1 MGIYTW
7 AVVLGIFF
15 GFLSR
20 ILMLRTDF
28 RQYPTYHHGK
38 VIHLSLGF
46 IAAALGALAVPAL
59 LEKNYTAVTF
69 LTLAA
74 QQFRDVRNME
84 RETLSHLDQNE
95 LVPRGSAYIENI
107 AMIFESRNYIVIFI
121 ALLVS
126 LVTIGAERMWGTLPG
141 TLFGASSGGVL
152 LFMTRRMLYAY
163 HVDDLADVTFGEV
176 LVDGADVLVEGIY
189 IMNVGLKDNQEIIRE
204 RAVGI
209 VIHPRDLTALVTLSH
224 LGQRQAILHD
234 ASTILGVYRDT
245 GEPALVPLIKRDL
258 SSGRIGVFLL
268 PEEKDPEK
276 ARRIVSKVAIL
287 ESALRLPMKASAR
300 QRAQ

>member
-1 MGIYTW
+1 MGTYTW
-7 AVVLGIFF
+7 AVVLGLFY

-20 ILMLRTDF
+20 LTMLKTDF

-69 LTLAA
+69 LALAA

-84 RETLSHLDQNE
+84 RETLSRLDQNE

-107 AMIFESRNYIVIFI
+107 AMIFESRNYIVIFT
-121 ALLVS
+121 ALFVS
-126 LVTIGAERMWGTLPG
+126 LVTVSIEKTWGTVWGTLLG
-141 TLFGASSGGVL
+141 FISGGML
-152 LFMTRRMLYAY
+152 LLINQKMLSAY
-163 HVDDLADVTFGEV
+163 HVEDLADVTIGN
-176 LVDGADVLVEGIY
+176 VDVHQSDIWVDGIY
-189 IMNVGLKDNQEIIRE
+189 IMNVGLRANQEIIKA

-209 VIHPRDLTALVTLSH
+209 VIHPHDLTAQVTLSH

-245 GEPALVPLIKRDL
+245 GEPALVPLIKRNLTD
-258 SSGRIGVFLL
+258 GRIGVFLL
-268 PEEKDPEK
+268 PEEKDLEK
-276 ARRIVSKVAIL
+276 ARRIVAKVAIL

-300 QRAQ
+300 QRVH